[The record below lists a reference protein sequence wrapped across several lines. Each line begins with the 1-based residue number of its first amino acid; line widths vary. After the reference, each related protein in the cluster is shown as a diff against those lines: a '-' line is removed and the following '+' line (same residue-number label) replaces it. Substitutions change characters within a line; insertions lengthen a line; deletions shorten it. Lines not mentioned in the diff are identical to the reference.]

1 MEVHHHPKVGSEN
14 HRKKK
19 FKEYFLEFLMIFL
32 AVTLGFIAENI
43 REKSNE
49 KHNAKEYA
57 RLLVNDLSVDLAEF
71 KRTDHVLKRIIGC
84 GDTLSELIR
93 TNDIK
98 KIPSGKLYYNEYWSG
113 WQWKVTT
120 RDATLKEMES
130 SGALRYLGNK
140 SLIKKI
146 LDYEESLKIISLLE
160 DEMNAEKNGNWNLVE
175 KVFDVSYFKTFQQ
188 IPAAR
193 RDSASQPSEDGITRL
208 DSILNNNYPL
218 LTYDRNVWMEL
229 SNRALTSSDNYSTLL
244 WTVSVGRKNAEETI
258 EALKAEYGFE

>member
-1 MEVHHHPKVGSEN
+1 MEVHHHPKVE
-14 HRKKK
+14 KKN

-71 KRTDHVLKRIIGC
+71 NRTDHVLKRIIDS
-84 GDTLSELIR
+84 GDSLSKLIR
-93 TNDIK
+93 SNEIK
-98 KIPSGKLYYNEYWSG
+98 QIPSGKLYYYEYWSG

-120 RDATLKEMES
+120 RDATLKQLES

-140 SLIKKI
+140 TLIKKI

-160 DEMNAEKNGNWNLVE
+160 DEMNAEKNENWNLVE
-175 KVFDVSYFKTFQQ
+175 KVFDASYFEIFKQ
-188 IPAAR
+188 IGAAR
-193 RDSASQPSEDGITRL
+193 RDSASQTSQEGIERL
-208 DSILNNNYPL
+208 DSFLNKNYPL

-244 WTVSVGRKNAEETI
+244 QTMNVARKNAEVAI
-258 EALKAEYGFE
+258 EALKEEYGFE

>member
-1 MEVHHHPKVGSEN
+1 MEVHHHPNVHSDS
-14 HRKKK
+14 HRKKN

-71 KRTDHVLKRIIGC
+71 NRTDHVLKRIIDG
-84 GDTLSELIR
+84 GDSLSKLIR
-93 TNDIK
+93 SNNMN
-98 KIPSGKLYYNEYWSG
+98 KIPSGKLYYYEYWSG

-120 RDATLKEMES
+120 RDATLKELES

-160 DEMNAEKNGNWNLVE
+160 DEMDAEKNENWNLVE
-175 KVFDVSYFKTFQQ
+175 KVFDVSYFETFKQ

-193 RDSASQPSEDGITRL
+193 RDSASQLVQDGTERL
-208 DSILNNNYPL
+208 DSVINKNYPL

-229 SNRALTSSDNYSTLL
+229 SNRALTSSDNYSTLIR
-244 WTVSVGRKNAEETI
+244 TVSVAKKNAEVAI
-258 EALKAEYGFE
+258 EALKEEYGFE